1 MKSLEYPKVLLIA
14 KRLTNV
20 HHTCMKLTFITLM
33 PIPSLQPKAAD
44 ADSG

>member
-14 KRLTNV
+14 KRLAHV

-33 PIPSLQPKAAD
+33 PITSLQLEAAD